1 MHEDI
6 LDNLGG
12 LVRHLL
18 ERAREDAD
26 LRQRLRAVARAVLDV
41 VEEAEAAE
49 RRAEEERAAG
59 ATPAPPPEHL
69 APQKLEELAASL
81 AESALRITDEPPAPE
96 PAPAAVWQAQPVG
109 NDELARVAARC
120 ALKAEAARWA
130 LDRVERMERGAD
142 YELEITPKD
151 RELISKAKS
160 LPDCYLWMSHPSGPS
175 PNRAAAAR
183 WDELAEAFDNV
194 ARMAALLQDV
204 LAHREESPDHFEHAL
219 ELAAEAQSA
228 LRVAAR
234 EVGFEAADA
243 DQEKFFLWLRRVAY
257 EEQVYLQRYMRVTD
271 KANPAAY
278 AQLQNRIEELDADF
292 QSGRQQGKLRQQL
305 LQKARYHVK
314 MIERSPGANH
324 AGDWSKVVSAME
336 GLLELGMPPSSV
348 DLRNILLPVLD
359 DLPDLAGDHPGF
371 DLVLR
376 EIDAYISVN
385 PVQSRVRTE
394 AAPSEEVQQA
404 AALLRGRTI
413 VMIGGEPRT
422 EAKSALE
429 KALGLE
435 ELLWVTSSKHQSIET
450 FEPVIA
456 RPDVALVLLAIRWS
470 SHSFGDV
477 RNYCEQYGKPL
488 VRLPAG
494 YNANQVAAQI
504 LAQASGHLEDGS
516 G

>member
-1 MHEDI
+1 MYEE
-6 LDNLGG
+6 LLENLGA
-12 LVRHLL
+12 LARHLL

-26 LRQRLRAVARAVLDV
+26 LRLRLRAVAQAVLDI
-41 VEEAEAAE
+41 AEAADAAD
-49 RRAEEERAAG
+49 RKAEAERAAG
-59 ATPAPPPEHL
+59 TPPTPPPEHL
-69 APQKLEELAASL
+69 APQKLEQLAASL
-81 AESALRITDEPPAPE
+81 AESALRARDEPPAPE
-96 PAPAAVWQAQPVG
+96 PAPAAVWQAQPVA
-109 NDELARVAARC
+109 NEELARVAARC
-120 ALKAEAARWA
+120 SLKADATRWA
-130 LDRVERMERGAD
+130 LDRVERMDRGAD

-234 EVGFEAADA
+234 EVGFEAADS
-243 DQEKFFLWLRRVAY
+243 DQEKFFLWLRRIAY

-271 KANPAAY
+271 QANPASY
-278 AQLQNRIEELDADF
+278 AQLQGRIEELDSDF
-292 QSGRQQGKLRQQL
+292 QAGRQQGKLRQQL

-314 MIERSPGANH
+314 MIERSPDANH
-324 AGDWSKVVSAME
+324 TDDWRKVVSALE
-336 GLLELGMPPSSV
+336 GLIELGMPPSSV

-359 DLPDLAGDHPGF
+359 DLPELGEDHPGF

-385 PVQSRVRTE
+385 PVQSRTRTE
-394 AAPSEEVQQA
+394 AAPSEDVRQA
-404 AALLRGRTI
+404 ATLLQGRTI
-413 VMIGGEPRT
+413 VMIGGEPRP
-422 EAKSALE
+422 EAKRSLE
-429 KALGLE
+429 KALQLE

-494 YNANQVAAQI
+494 YNANQVAAQV
-504 LAQASGHLEDGS
+504 LAQASGQLG
-516 G
+516 GGRN